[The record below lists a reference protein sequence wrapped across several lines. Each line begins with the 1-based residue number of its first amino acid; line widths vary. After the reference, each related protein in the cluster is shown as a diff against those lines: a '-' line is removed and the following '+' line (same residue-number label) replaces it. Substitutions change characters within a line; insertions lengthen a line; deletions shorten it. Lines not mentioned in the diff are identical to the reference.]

1 VLHRELPIPPVY
13 PILDSATLER
23 LGLDPIPAAEALLE
37 AGAAVLQLR
46 HKAFWSR
53 ETFELAWQIN
63 NLCRDA
69 QATFVVND
77 RADYA
82 ALLNAGVHVG
92 QEDLTPE
99 DTRRVVGPNA
109 LLGFSTHT
117 PAQMIAAQDQP
128 VDYVAFGPVFATA
141 SKDRPDPTVGPEAL
155 KHIRTL
161 TAKPLVAIGGITLE
175 NASACWKAGADSVAV
190 IAALYPQPAT
200 KQNIRARMTE
210 WLQLSAMLH

>member
-1 VLHRELPIPPVY
+1 MLHRELPIPPVY
-13 PILDSATLER
+13 PILDTATLER

>member
-1 VLHRELPIPPVY
+1 MLHRELPIPPVY

>member
-1 VLHRELPIPPVY
+1 MLEQLSPVY
-13 PILDSATLER
+13 PILDTSTLER

-37 AGAAVLQLR
+37 AGATILQLR

-82 ALLNAGVHVG
+82 ALLNAGIHVG

-99 DTRRVVGPNA
+99 DTRRVVGPHA
-109 LLGFSTHT
+109 LLGYSTHN
-117 PAQMIAAQDQP
+117 PAQMLAAQSQP

-141 SKDRPDPTVGPEAL
+141 SKDRPDPSVGPAAL
-155 KHIRTL
+155 HAIREL
-161 TAKPLVAIGGITLE
+161 TTKPLVAIGGITLE
-175 NASACWKAGADSVAV
+175 NAPACWKAGADSVAI
-190 IAALYPQPAT
+190 IAALYPQPCT

>member
-1 VLHRELPIPPVY
+1 MLEQLSPVY
-13 PILDSATLER
+13 PILDTSTLER

-37 AGAAVLQLR
+37 AGATILQLR